1 MDNQLVRAFIVDD
14 SAEAI
19 EVLWRMLESH
29 YSVKVVGTAGSAE
42 AAADAIK

>member
-19 EVLWRMLESH
+19 EVPWRMFENQRF
-29 YSVKVVGTAGSAE
+29 TF
-42 AAADAIK
+42 